1 MSRRRAVFLDRD
13 GTLIEDVG
21 YLNRADQLRVLP
33 GVPAA
38 LRDLRAA
45 GFLLIVVTNQSAV
58 ARGWLTEPKLCA
70 INQRLNAMLRAEG
83 AGLDAFYCCPHL
95 PDGTVRRYTHECEC
109 RKPRPGLLLK
119 AADEWGIDLE
129 RSYAVGDSERDV
141 VAGNRTGCHTILIA
155 EGSTGLP
162 DSAADECAA
171 DLAEAA
177 HLILRREGREFD

>member
-1 MSRRRAVFLDRD
+1 MNRRRAVFLDRD

-38 LRDLRAA
+38 LRGLRAA

-70 INQRLNAMLRAEG
+70 INQRLNEILRAEG

-95 PDGTVRRYTHECEC
+95 PDGTVRRYARECEC

-119 AADEWGIDLE
+119 AAEEWDVDLE

-141 VAGNRTGCHTILIA
+141 LAGNRAGCHTVLL
-155 EGSTGLP
+155 EDLSEEKP
-162 DSAADECAA
+162 DTVADERAS

-177 HLILRREGREFD
+177 HLVLRREGRESD